1 MSGDSRWTSG
11 FATNVG
17 KLERCVLGSTEVQVP
32 ECFLEQRH
40 IFNTVM
46 SQETWNK
53 VLTESQRQH
62 LMTFLPKFPENDN
75 EEKRDTL
82 RKLFNG
88 ENLKF
93 GNPLQNFHRQL
104 KDGSFSPD
112 ISKYTEMIRK
122 MKQKEYREKQK
133 RYYHNMLRDILLSRQ
148 RVFDQ
153 LTELGPDEPI
163 KFEYDPPK
171 QKNSPI
177 KHRAQKKYKRYL
189 DEVRQE
195 CGLDE
200 SSSDDE
206 LAGMS
211 QKSKKQLFKTLNP
224 VPSPEPVTPSVHSTY
239 AAKTEYAN
247 GDIDTPVSSLKRPR
261 PISPV
266 DISEEGY
273 REMLTK
279 YKRRQLY
286 DDYDDEDHPEYNTQ
300 NITLQDVMARCQ
312 ASRKGG
318 REPSD
323 DDMSFTL
330 SQPKGKVKK
339 ERNDKTPRKKMAT
352 KIRDM
357 DRDASRTGDGDEA
370 DDESKNISVD
380 GTEDEASTIDHSSL
394 PPSEDRVDD
403 PVRCSSFFVL
413 IKNIILNSP
422 DSRISTPKLENRI
435 RSWLDAPMVDDN
447 VWLQARDDWLEM
459 VPLALKFL
467 AGETIGVQVEQFI
480 PFLDYKERAQQW
492 CWIGYGRDGDETL
505 TVLCEHWLKQREESA
520 EIIVDSSQG
529 SPPPPRWKT
538 GYVVKAT
545 TDEEK
550 TDFQKQEKLRFE
562 EPHRAFMYD
571 MHGYRSVVGPVK
583 GVFTK
588 KSDAAKAREHA
599 LLVNNRPAFVTIL
612 TLVRDA
618 VARLPN
624 GEGTRGDICELLK
637 DSQFLAPDITD
648 AQINVVV
655 SGALDRLHS
664 EKDPCVRYDVNRK
677 VWIYLH
683 RSRSEEEF
691 ERLHQ
696 AQAAAQKAK
705 KSISRP
711 KSTKSATPK
720 LRDLTSSQPSATS
733 TPMPPSLGP
742 SMEGVTM
749 DEGAAAPG
757 STHPVAMPTPQTQVV
772 PRGGAQKA
780 RQASKVSN
788 VTQSLTPAQLQLLQ
802 QAAAAQAALKA
813 QAEAAQTAKATGPGK
828 PRGSP
833 KSDLTSKFQG
843 QVKVLSQVPSAVTVT
858 KGTVP
863 PNVTLQAPPT
873 LGGPQGVSLG
883 QVFTSIPQMVAT
895 TSSTGSP
902 VTMITSAQ
910 PGTNPLVAKL
920 MQQMSAGGQMVSVSS
935 LLAAQRSL
943 QQTGQPRLNTAIK
956 IQGGN
961 VIQGMSGK
969 SVQLAGKPLAQAK
982 GQLLQIGGGKGQQ
995 TLGLIQTPQGT
1006 INIIPQAGTTGGLV
1020 NIPQPKG
1027 AEALKVG
1034 SPVTAVPHA
1043 GLSLNPG
1050 ISQGKTVP
1058 QVSGGMVVT
1067 QLGSGGNY
1075 TVKTT
1080 GGQGKVVTTSQAGL
1094 LPGHLILQQ
1103 TPTGLKTFEKQLSM
1117 DSTGSYSIVST
1128 PNTSQA
1134 APSSP
1139 SIQMMPTVL
1148 SQRAGLKPGQATI
1161 LISQQALG
1169 QGGQVLSPGHILQ
1182 AARPQ
1187 GKAPTP
1193 GKQPMFARLITPQG
1207 NIKLASGVQAI
1218 QTQGQLIQTVGA
1230 SGQTFSVPSDS
1241 ALRQTLSK
1249 LVSVGG
1255 GGAPA
1260 NVILTTGGTTASTI
1274 SSSQQILAAAAAG
1287 KAALIKEMEKE
1298 KKQ

>member
-148 RVFDQ
+148 

-286 DDYDDEDHPEYNTQ
+286 DDYDDE
-300 NITLQDVMARCQ
+300 
-312 ASRKGG
+312 
-318 REPSD
+318 
-323 DDMSFTL
+323 
-330 SQPKGKVKK
+330 
-339 ERNDKTPRKKMAT
+339 KMAT

-529 SPPPPRWKT
+529 SPPPPRW
-538 GYVVKAT
+538 
-545 TDEEK
+545 
-550 TDFQKQEKLRFE
+550 
-562 EPHRAFMYD
+562 
-571 MHGYRSVVGPVK
+571 SVVGPVK

-677 VWIYLH
+677 
-683 RSRSEEEF
+683 
-691 ERLHQ
+691 
-696 AQAAAQKAK
+696 
-705 KSISRP
+705 
-711 KSTKSATPK
+711 PK

-1027 AEALKVG
+1027 IGAEALKVG